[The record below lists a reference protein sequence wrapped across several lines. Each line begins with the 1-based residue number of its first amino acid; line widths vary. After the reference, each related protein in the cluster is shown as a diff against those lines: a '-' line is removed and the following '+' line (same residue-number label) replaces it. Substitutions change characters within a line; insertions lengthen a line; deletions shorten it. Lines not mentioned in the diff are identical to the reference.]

1 MIKQNNSACA
11 VGKQKSRAN
20 SQFLTHGPLSLGVSR
35 VVPRLILIPLVCAA
49 MFSIATSRTLAAAAA
64 VQVPYKDSYVVES
77 VGGVINPD
85 GSRDVVLAG
94 VGTNTHGGT
103 FTVVVQL
110 HLDPVE
116 FFSDFALRPFAGTET
131 VTVSNG
137 DNLVSTIAGA
147 EEAPLPLAPP
157 FGLSG
162 SQTITGGTGRF
173 SGATGSLTFTGLDFN
188 DGTAS
193 FTTTGTISTVGSNK

>member
-1 MIKQNNSACA
+1 MIKQNGGSFA
-11 VGKQKSRAN
+11 VGNDQPRAE
-20 SQFLTHGPLSLGVSR
+20 SKFLTHRQLSLGALR
-35 VVPRLILIPLVCAA
+35 AVPKLILVPLVCSA

-64 VQVPYKDSYVVES
+64 VQVPYKDSYVVQS

-94 VGTNTHGGT
+94 VGTNTHGGR
-103 FTVVVQL
+103 FTIVIQL

-116 FFSDFALRPFAGTET
+116 YFPDFALRPFAGTET

-137 DNLVSTIAGA
+137 DQLVSTIAGA
-147 EEAPLPLAPP
+147 EEAPLPLSPP